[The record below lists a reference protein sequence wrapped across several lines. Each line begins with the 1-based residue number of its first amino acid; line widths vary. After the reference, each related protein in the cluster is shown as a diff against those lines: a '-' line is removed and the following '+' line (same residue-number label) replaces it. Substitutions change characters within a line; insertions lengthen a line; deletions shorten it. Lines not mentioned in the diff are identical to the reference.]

1 MVIVMYGYNLQR
13 LLGDK
18 RKILIIL
25 FLLLLPSIE
34 VIQYIYE
41 KNAFGVE
48 LPSGFTLFLFFDNA
62 RVSCQTKASYLQEHP
77 LEHYSLD
84 TS

>member
-1 MVIVMYGYNLQR
+1 MYGYNLQR

-48 LPSGFTLFLFFDNA
+48 LP
-62 RVSCQTKASYLQEHP
+62 
-77 LEHYSLD
+77 
-84 TS
+84 